1 MRILVLTRNA
11 WDDTNSIGNTVSNF
25 FRDIPDA
32 EFANLYFRS
41 SMPNNALCTRYY
53 RVTEKNVLR
62 NWFTPSNIG
71 RAFDYHGETS
81 ASAADRTRTSRE
93 KKLISL
99 IHKYN
104 LQSVERL
111 SDAVWD
117 SKKWINQNLDDFIE
131 DFAPDLMFSFVKAL
145 PQYYQTICYLRE
157 KFGIPLL
164 TWIADDEYT
173 GYLRRGRTE
182 RIERL
187 RRELDESAVVK
198 GCSQE
203 ICDYYNAVFGCH
215 ATPLYKGC
223 DLSTPIKERV
233 NDPVRIVYAGNLLF
247 GRLDVLRA
255 VSDALEHCA
264 AASGKAVC
272 FDIYSSTPLSDPEIE
287 TYFGRNPC
295 TVFKG
300 AAPYAEIKTRLSE
313 ADIVLLAES
322 FEDEEILKTRYSFST
337 KIIDYLQSGS
347 VILAVGP
354 ECLASIRYLRRIPG
368 TFVIDQMESIQTS
381 LPALLNDADHFSRR
395 AAETRAF
402 AAAHHDAKTLAAQL
416 YQLLQTLETDQRTQ
430 P

>member
-1 MRILVLTRNA
+1 MAQKRVYLIRHGKTPGNVQRRFLGRGTDEGLSEEGMKEAKRCRRLIDSMQDFTRGALRVCASPMIRALQTAGILFDCPVTAVRALEEI
-11 WDDTNSIGNTVSNF
+11 DFGLFEGKEEKELSK
-25 FRDIPDA
+25 
-32 EFANLYFRS
+32 
-41 SMPNNALCTRYY
+41 MPSWQSWVDGGCLGQ
-53 RVTEKNVLR
+53 V
-62 NWFTPSNIG
+62 PG
-71 RAFDYHGETS
+71 GE
-81 ASAADRTRTSRE
+81 
-93 KKLISL
+93 
-99 IHKYN
+99 
-104 LQSVERL
+104 
-111 SDAVWD
+111 
-117 SKKWINQNLDDFIE
+117 NLDDFIE
-131 DFAPDLMFSFVKAL
+131 DFAPDLVFSFVKAL

-368 TFVIDQMESIQTS
+368 TFVIDQMESIQTM
-381 LPALLNDADHFSRR
+381 LPELLNDADHFSRR